1 MADEMTPLGGG
12 RIPRRDVLTA
22 ALGATA
28 TFAATSYAHGAPA
41 DASPPAIDTH
51 THFYD
56 PTRPEGVPW
65 PGKGGPLY
73 RRVLPSDWL
82 EQARP
87 SGITETVV
95 VEASAWVEDNQWL
108 LDMARDHPCL
118 VGVVGRLPIGEDG
131 CTKLIDRFAANP
143 KFRGVRV
150 GGDSVV
156 KGLESADFMR
166 DLERLAFHGL
176 VPDINGGPALDAADR
191 LAARLPEMR
200 VILEHMA
207 GAGIVG
213 EAPAPAW
220 VEGLA
225 RAAARPNVW
234 LKVSNLVESAA
245 HSAGKKR
252 APVDPAFY
260 RPWLDAAWNAFGP
273 DRLIYGSN
281 WPVCEWAADY
291 ATVVGIVRPWV
302 AAHGPAAEASFF
314 QGAARKAYGL
324 ER

>member
-1 MADEMTPLGGG
+1 MTPLGGG

>member
-1 MADEMTPLGGG
+1 MRDS
-12 RIPRRDVLTA
+12 ISRRNVLA
-22 ALGATA
+22 AAIGATA
-28 TFAATSYAHGAPA
+28 GSVAAIGARAAMAMPL
-41 DASPPAIDTH
+41 PPAIDTH

-87 SGITETVV
+87 VGITETVV
-95 VEASAWVEDNQWL
+95 VEASPWLEDNQWL
-108 LDMARDHPCL
+108 LDVARDHPCL
-118 VGVVGRLPIGEDG
+118 IGVVGRLPIGEDG
-131 CTKLIDRFAANP
+131 CTKLIDRFAAAP
-143 KFRGVRV
+143 KFRGVRIS
-150 GGDSVV
+150 GDSVV
-156 KGLESADFMR
+156 KGLHSATFMR
-166 DLERLAFHGL
+166 DIERLAIHGL
-176 VPDINGGPALDAADR
+176 VPDINGGPVFDAAET

-207 GAGIVG
+207 GAGIVDD
-213 EAPAPAW
+213 AADPVW

-245 HSAGKKR
+245 HLAGKKR

-291 ATVVGIVRPWV
+291 ATVVGIVRPWI

-314 QGAARKAYGL
+314 AGAARTAYGL
-324 ER
+324 AAAPP